1 MEEGREEEKGK
12 GGGDGRGGEG
22 KERDGGERR
31 GGAGRGV
38 KTY

>member
-22 KERDGGERR
+22 KGRDGGERR

>member
-1 MEEGREEEKGK
+1 MEEGWEEEKGK
-12 GGGDGRGGEG
+12 GGGDGRGGERKG
-22 KERDGGERR
+22 RDGGERR